1 MIDEQLVKNV
11 VDYFN
16 INHSTVRE
24 TAKEFGISKSSVYIY
39 ITKICPNATSA
50 EILAKN
56 KAERHIRGGEATR
69 NKYLKERS

>member
-39 ITKICPNATSA
+39 ILQRFVQTQLLPKFLLKIKLNGIFSVEKQLKTS
-50 EILAKN
+50 I
-56 KAERHIRGGEATR
+56 
-69 NKYLKERS
+69 

>member
-24 TAKEFGISKSSVYIY
+24 TAKEFGISKSTVHIY
-39 ITKICPNATSA
+39 LTKISPNATSA